1 MLAALH
7 KCLAPGRGRHS
18 DASSLD
24 TAVECLCSL
33 RALLA
38 GLLAEPAKA
47 LLYPQLL
54 LACVALLNSSVVRV
68 VELAMHL
75 MLQARW
81 AGSARA
87 AGAQARRRVGRTPA
101 SAVLRLLVS
110 PCCALLLRCPPRSC
124 WRR

>member
-18 DASSLD
+18 DGSSLD

-47 LLYPQLL
+47 LLYPQVCGVCYA
-54 LACVALLNSSVVRV
+54 ACAAMVAC
-68 VELAMHL
+68 
-75 MLQARW
+75 W
-81 AGSARA
+81 AP
-87 AGAQARRRVGRTPA
+87 AGAVFGGVQA
-101 SAVLRLLVS
+101 S
-110 PCCALLLRCPPRSC
+110 PFVC
-124 WRR
+124 

>member
-38 GLLAEPAKA
+38 GLLAEPVKA
-47 LLYPQLL
+47 LLYPQVGMGRVRYC
-54 LACVALLNSSVVRV
+54 ACAL
-68 VELAMHL
+68 
-75 MLQARW
+75 
-81 AGSARA
+81 
-87 AGAQARRRVGRTPA
+87 P
-101 SAVLRLLVS
+101 
-110 PCCALLLRCPPRSC
+110 CALLLAQPSGCM
-124 WRR
+124 